1 MKKSN
6 SLESD
11 NDLFGTFSGFIFLLL
26 ATRLVYGVVLW
37 LKDGE
42 WYKIYGCQ
50 LIDLE
55 KILCNPTSSWE
66 GINKILNFVGTT
78 DVLWFILLVLLIAVA
93 QLRQDW

>member
-1 MKKSN
+1 MKDSN
-6 SLESD
+6 SLESE
-11 NDLFGTFSGFIFLLL
+11 NALFGTFLGFTILLL
-26 ATRLVYGVVLW
+26 ITRLIYGVFLW

-50 LIDLE
+50 LKDLD
-55 KILCNPTSSWE
+55 KVLCNSASSWE